1 MIAGG
6 RYQVETFR
14 QGHGGRLPGF
24 VTFRGESASKAT
36 NPVLVLIMAHSLRIL
51 LILCLA
57 GANFAVRASS
67 LAEILLCN
75 GAALGGEAAFDRVG
89 NLRIEL
95 DIREPG
101 FEVTATYVASRDG
114 RMRIDIYSGG
124 EHVFTEGLDGGR
136 AWQWTPE
143 GGVSS
148 QSAAG
153 AAALR
158 HGIAA
163 PGRFWTLGQL
173 RSRGAQVEWL
183 EAMPSAGPVAR
194 PQEWQLRL
202 TREDGSVID
211 YFVDRESCLPTRE
224 ISRRAFHPDAD
235 ATEVLIETVHGE
247 PTRVDG
253 VLRFRRGEQ
262 HDLGS
267 GEWLGTTVVRRVEH
281 NVALAEDFFEAK

>member
-1 MIAGG
+1 MSH
-6 RYQVETFR
+6 V
-14 QGHGGRLPGF
+14 
-24 VTFRGESASKAT
+24 
-36 NPVLVLIMAHSLRIL
+36 LRIL
-51 LILCLA
+51 LFLCLA
-57 GANFAVRASS
+57 GANSTVRASS
-67 LAEILLCN
+67 LDEILLCN
-75 GAALGGEAAFDRVG
+75 AEALGGEAAFDRVG

-114 RMRIDIYSGG
+114 RMRIDIFSGG
-124 EHVFTEGLDGGR
+124 EHAFTEGLDGGR

-158 HGIAA
+158 HGIEA

-173 RSRGAQVEWL
+173 RARGAQLELVETG
-183 EAMPSAGPVAR
+183 PSEGPLAR
-194 PQEWQLRL
+194 PQEWRL
-202 TREDGSVID
+202 TLTRKDGSVID

-224 ISRRAFHPDAD
+224 ISRRALHPDAD
-235 ATEVLIETVHGE
+235 AAEVLIETVHAD
-247 PTRVDG
+247 PVRIDG

-262 HDLGS
+262 HDLGT
-267 GEWLGTTVVRRVEH
+267 GEWLGTTVVRGVEH
-281 NVALAEDFFEAK
+281 NVGLPEGFFEADSR